1 MTAPAFGVL
10 RARIM
15 ARSVLRPGGLM
26 RSMRTFSITAAKTAA
41 LQAQTR
47 SVCHHSREDDPPEAA
62 GDYPLEM
69 DPTAVVVAW

>member
-1 MTAPAFGVL
+1 MTGPAFRVL
-10 RARIM
+10 RARII

-26 RSMRTFSITAAKTAA
+26 RSMRTFSITAVKTTA

-69 DPTAVVVAW
+69 DLTAVVVAW